1 MMNWSELLKGEIE
14 QAYRVMERLTDLVND
29 KELNW
34 KPSTGTNWMTVGQLL
49 MHSTSACGACCRGFV
64 TGDWGFP
71 EGVDPSN
78 MPPEAMLPSAD
89 KLPSV
94 KSVAEAKK
102 LLKEDKKVALE
113 MLAKTSEH
121 DLAHKT
127 ATAPWDKT
135 EMMLGHRL
143 LEMVTH
149 LNSHKA
155 QLFYYLKLQ
164 GKPVNT
170 GHLWGA

>member
-1 MMNWSELLKGEIE
+1 MNWSELIREE
-14 QAYRVMERLTDLVND
+14 MEFAYTVTARLMDLVND

-34 KPSTGTNWMTVGQLL
+34 KPSTGTNWMTMGQLL
-49 MHSTSACGACCRGFV
+49 MHVTSACGASCRGFV
-64 TGDWGFP
+64 TGDWGLP
-71 EGVDPSN
+71 EGMDMSK
-78 MPPEAMLPSAD
+78 MSPEDMLPPAE

-94 KSVAEAKK
+94 KSLTEAKK
-102 LLKEDKKVALE
+102 LLAEDKGVALE
-113 MLAKTSEH
+113 MLAMAGERG
-121 DLAHKT
+121 LVERI

-135 EMMLGHRL
+135 ERMLGRRI
-143 LEMVTH
+143 LEMVAH
-149 LNSHKA
+149 LNSHKT